1 MMKESEQRL
10 KTLQEELAL
19 RKYSHQTSKTYGNI
33 IQNYL
38 HSNSTPRDFL
48 LKYSDKSNSSIRTAY
63 FALKFFY
70 EIVLKKPLQEDLPLA
85 KKGHKLP
92 SVLSKEEVTLL
103 FEHTLNLKHRF
114 ILLFL
119 YYSGMRLSEIVNL
132 QWPDID
138 MDRETIHIKNA
149 KGNKE
154 RVIFLHSS
162 IKKMITEFIPNKEGF
177 VFQSNFGKKYHKRTI
192 EVIVQTAAGKAGMR
206 KKITP
211 HTLRHSFATHLLENG
226 ADIRSIQQ
234 LLGHANL
241 QTTQIYTH
249 VANKDLVK
257 LGKLL

>member
-162 IKKMITEFIPNKEGF
+162 IKKMITEFMK
-177 VFQSNFGKKYHKRTI
+177 
-192 EVIVQTAAGKAGMR
+192 
-206 KKITP
+206 
-211 HTLRHSFATHLLENG
+211 
-226 ADIRSIQQ
+226 
-234 LLGHANL
+234 
-241 QTTQIYTH
+241 
-249 VANKDLVK
+249 
-257 LGKLL
+257 